1 MEQFGVKSKVIMG
14 DNLGSLV
21 DQMKRVFVVTDSFMA
36 QSGKVDYVT
45 AKLDKACILTGFGD
59 YVEIMSP
66 EVYEAY
72 NNALLEAAVAEEEAY
87 LTQEELRNEK
97 RSQGAYLDED
107 YETEE

>member
-45 AKLDKACILTGFGD
+45 AKLDKAKIE
-59 YVEIMSP
+59 YVVFSDIAGEPDIDMVSAGAEQLMKFMP
-66 EVYEAY
+66 DTVICLGGGAAARCGRISAY
-72 NNALLEAAVAEEEAY
+72 
-87 LTQEELRNEK
+87 K
-97 RSQGAYLDED
+97 I
-107 YETEE
+107 